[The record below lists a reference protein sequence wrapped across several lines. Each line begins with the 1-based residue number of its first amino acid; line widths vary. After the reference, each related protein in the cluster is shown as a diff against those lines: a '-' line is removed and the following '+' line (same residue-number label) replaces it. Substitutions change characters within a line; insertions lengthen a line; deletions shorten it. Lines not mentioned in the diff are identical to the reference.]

1 MTVPL
6 HRVRNYEELDGGQGR
21 EVFFRPHRYRAADLL
36 PLRAEVLVRAGGAQR
51 VCALLD
57 VSENGAAFEW
67 PEGFA
72 VSVGDRLDQVV
83 VRFDQLQSYR
93 GEARVGSVREMNGVT
108 IVGVSFEGLLLSID
122 QVLEVRAVKAFAE
135 GRTAPAALWQVPGH
149 ERFKTLVSELRLSLE
164 DADRQLRPLESE
176 LPWHV
181 IHGEDSPGRLALVQT
196 LRTQIAVEVVRSMEE
211 IDRAVRSVPQTHN
224 AALREYSRR
233 HLHEY
238 LLQAPAAR
246 RAYMKPFG
254 YPGDYEVMRFLY
266 ERPFEGTT
274 LFAKTMSLAM
284 DEMAAGKAVRFR
296 KDLIKNRIR
305 SRLLKHP
312 GTLRVLAIAGG
323 PAQELCELLAEMP
336 ELPVGLEVVMFDQDK
351 AALAYS
357 YRRLQPLIEGRRGPP
372 VKILYLH
379 ESIKRLLRDRTM
391 FNEFGRFDL
400 IYSAG
405 LFDYLRSATA
415 VQLARDFHS
424 RLGPGGELLVSNM
437 VPENPS
443 RWYMEHHLDW
453 YLLYRSR
460 AELLEIGERASTGAR
475 LQILEEES
483 GVNPFLE
490 MSRD

>member
-1 MTVPL
+1 LTVPL

-36 PLRAEVLVRAGGAQR
+36 PLRSEVLVGAPAGEKS
-51 VCALLD
+51 CALLD

-67 PEGFA
+67 PAGLQ
-72 VSVGDRLDQVV
+72 VSVGDRLETVA
-83 VRFDQLQSYR
+83 VRFDARESYR

-108 IVGVSFEGLLLSID
+108 IVGVSFERLLLSID

-135 GRTAPAALWQVPGH
+135 ERAAPAALWRVNGH
-149 ERFKTLVSELRLSLE
+149 ERFKSLVSELRLYLE
-164 DADRQLRPLESE
+164 DCDQKLRPLEAE

-181 IHGEDSPGRLALVQT
+181 LHGEDSPGRDELVRT
-196 LRTQIAVEVVRSMEE
+196 LRTHIAVEVVRAMDE
-211 IDRAVRSVPQTHN
+211 IDRTIRSVPEAHN
-224 AALREYSRR
+224 PALREYSRR
-233 HLHEY
+233 NLHDF

-246 RAYMKPFG
+246 RAYQKPFG

-266 ERPFEGTT
+266 ERPFEGAT

-296 KDLIKNRIR
+296 KDLIKNRLR
-305 SRLLKHP
+305 SRLEKHP
-312 GTLRVLAIAGG
+312 RTLRVLAIAGG
-323 PAQELCELLAEMP
+323 PAQELCELLSEVP
-336 ELPVGLEVVMFDQDK
+336 ELPAPLEVVVFDQDK
-351 AALAYS
+351 AALAYA
-357 YRRLQPLIEGRRGPP
+357 YRRLQPLTEGRRGAP

-379 ESIKRLLRDRTM
+379 ESIKRLLRDRSL
-391 FNEFGRFDL
+391 FDEFGQFDL

-405 LFDYLRSATA
+405 LFDYLRMASS
-415 VQLARDFHS
+415 VQLARDFFG
-424 RLGPGGELLVSNM
+424 RLAPGGELLISNM

-460 AELLEIGERASTGAR
+460 AEMLEVGARACADAR